1 MDFMY
6 EGRYAGVLLHPTSLP
21 SKCGIVGDL
30 GASALP
36 FLAYLKEA
44 GFSYWQVL
52 PVGPCTY
59 SESQPGCP
67 YLSSSSFALN
77 PLLVCPVGLI
87 SLGLVTEQQVEELVE
102 KWRVEQQQRRQKNI
116 ELNSDSESDF
126 TSFVDF
132 HVAKGYKDELLA
144 LAFETF
150 NKMTPSAEYE
160 EFLKS
165 NKFWL
170 DGYVIFEAI
179 QARHPQAS
187 SWLEWPEEYRSYRSL
202 LKNKPL
208 LQNLETIEE
217 RQTPDICENA
227 CPIVQLL
234 PKFHCFVQFVLAQQW
249 SQLRQHANKNGI
261 KIVGDIAFYVNMHSS
276 DAWSNSEMFEI
287 DSASNTPLYVSG
299 VPPDYFSAEGQ
310 LWGHPVYAWD
320 AHART
325 NFIWWTR
332 RLASSF
338 EKFDACRLD
347 HFRGFESYW
356 RVPYEFAVKHKSAKE
371 GEWVQGP
378 GRKLFDAVFKNMG
391 WENPRINVASAY
403 SEALAKSSKKASIK
417 KWLARFHNKGSAAN
431 ALLTNNSGA
440 QHSSMPQLRGHI
452 VRSAPLLI
460 AEDLGFI
467 TPEIVALRDRYSI
480 FSMRVMQFAWDD
492 EEKGLRCE
500 HLPYNHTRDCVVYT
514 GLKEEPP
521 ASSIHSVLSL
531 LALLSV
537 AYLVI
542 LPVQDILGLD
552 DHSRFNLP
560 GVDSPKNWSW
570 KLNTLE
576 GLYAE
581 ENLHPLRH
589 MLTLSNRCSN

>member
-1 MDFMY
+1 
-6 EGRYAGVLLHPTSLP
+6 
-21 SKCGIVGDL
+21 
-30 GASALP
+30 
-36 FLAYLKEA
+36 
-44 GFSYWQVL
+44 
-52 PVGPCTY
+52 
-59 SESQPGCP
+59 
-67 YLSSSSFALN
+67 
-77 PLLVCPVGLI
+77 
-87 SLGLVTEQQVEELVE
+87 
-102 KWRVEQQQRRQKNI
+102 
-116 ELNSDSESDF
+116 
-126 TSFVDF
+126 
-132 HVAKGYKDELLA
+132 
-144 LAFETF
+144 
-150 NKMTPSAEYE
+150 
-160 EFLKS
+160 
-165 NKFWL
+165 
-170 DGYVIFEAI
+170 
-179 QARHPQAS
+179 
-187 SWLEWPEEYRSYRSL
+187 
-202 LKNKPL
+202 
-208 LQNLETIEE
+208 
-217 RQTPDICENA
+217 
-227 CPIVQLL
+227 
-234 PKFHCFVQFVLAQQW
+234 
-249 SQLRQHANKNGI
+249 
-261 KIVGDIAFYVNMHSS
+261 MHSS

-514 GLKEEPP
+514 GTHDNATSHSWWKNASDRQKEHLSNYLGLKEEPP

-542 LPVQDILGLD
+542 LPVQDILGLSSVID
-552 DHSRFNLP
+552 LEEKQTNVMTQAHAYSRATRRPHRPNMAF
-560 GVDSPKNWSW
+560 S
-570 KLNTLE
+570 
-576 GLYAE
+576 A
-581 ENLHPLRH
+581 
-589 MLTLSNRCSN
+589 